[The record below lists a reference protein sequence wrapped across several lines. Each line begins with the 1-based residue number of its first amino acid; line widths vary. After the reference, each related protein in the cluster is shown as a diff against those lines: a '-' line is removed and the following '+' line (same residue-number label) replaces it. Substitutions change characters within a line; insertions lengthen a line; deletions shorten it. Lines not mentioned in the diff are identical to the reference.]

1 MKINMTTDSLTTE
14 KKPTKPIA
22 SIEAE
27 AADMIRLMNDFAEV
41 LQKENE
47 LLNKA
52 KFREIETLQPD
63 KRKYVEAYQSKV
75 ELLSQHKAQFA
86 NMDKTLAEKLVL
98 TRTEFIKTL
107 NKNLRAL
114 AAAKDSSRRLVQRI
128 LDTARDVAE
137 NKTNY
142 NATGTMLSSNPY
154 SATSVGFNQE
164 L

>member
-1 MKINMTTDSLTTE
+1 MKIEMTTDTLKTE
-14 KKPTKPIA
+14 NKPAKPIA

-27 AADMIRLMNDFAEV
+27 ASDMIRLMNDFSEV
-41 LQKENE
+41 LQKEND
-47 LLNKA
+47 LLHKA

-63 KRKYVEAYQSKV
+63 KRKYVEAYQSKIA
-75 ELLSQHKAQFA
+75 LLSQHKEQFA
-86 NMDKTLAEKLVL
+86 AMDKTLAEKLVL
-98 TRTEFIKTL
+98 TRTEFVKIL

-137 NKTNY
+137 DKTNY
-142 NATGTMLSSNPY
+142 NATGAMLRSNPQ
-154 SATSVGFNQE
+154 SATSVRFNQE